1 MVFLQNIPEGQL
13 SPVMEPNITSPNG
26 TSKNITSSSQGQSQN
41 AASTQGLS
49 QNIQAVQAALYSSQN
64 ANPKV
69 PIQRLKPRS
78 KVPSWAKNALHL
90 EHFVMPKKIQITG
103 TPNGTFSQPP
113 PLVHNV
119 VRPAVIPQLIIK
131 TEPLMSASQ
140 ITTYS
145 DFTSH
150 SWSVITSSASASA
163 PGQTVIPT
171 WSPAQQ
177 QGTISSETTPA
188 STATPGQTVK
198 LTWSPAQQQGTISSV
213 TTPIVQTATGGTI
226 QKEAFPNSGKIFF
239 IS

>member
-1 MVFLQNIPEGQL
+1 MQIL
-13 SPVMEPNITSPNG
+13 SVPPVTY
-26 TSKNITSSSQGQSQN
+26 TSQN
-41 AASTQGLS
+41 ATPQVF
-49 QNIQAVQAALYSSQN
+49 IKPIRPHSQN
-64 ANPKV
+64 AV
-69 PIQRLKPRS
+69 RIQPFANRNLLQ
-78 KVPSWAKNALHL
+78 N
-90 EHFVMPKKIQITG
+90 KIQTIASGEATCR
-103 TPNGTFSQPP
+103 P
-113 PLVHNV
+113 PLVQNFV
-119 VRPAVIPQLIIK
+119 KPVVIPQVIIK

-213 TTPIVQTATGGTI
+213 TTPIVQTATGGII